1 MYHNTAQGLASLG
14 RGNDSMLVHM
24 TPREV
29 GGLQRLA
36 MAHGG
41 SLTTNPKTGLP
52 EAGFLESILPILAGG
67 AAVALT
73 GGAATPFL
81 GLSEGALAALAG
93 GATGALFGDPKRGLL
108 MNAGLGA
115 LGGYGGGNLYSGLS
129 AAGTAVPELTPE
141 QIANIDKAG
150 QTAYNTT
157 YADEMARR
165 ANLERGYEDLF
176 PLDSAISSVPSSP
189 QYAYTPQQL
198 AGEAQYAAMEG
209 ATPPPAPAKFSFSN
223 IDAKKFIKQNALP
236 LGMVGIPAL
245 IGSGFFKQPTLSPGT
260 PSGNKG
266 SYRPY
271 TYTTGQVNPRFGQPG
286 EPYYLG
292 QGYTALPVYAAAAG
306 GLTPPMQDTYPQAR
320 IGRPINTGGLPSFA
334 QGGGTSLYAKAD
346 EMYSDT
352 STAVPDVSRLTNAQ
366 LALLASESDDAATMA
381 AAQKEQFRREVIQRP
396 AKSAYTRSGFA
407 LGGVA
412 SLPEYA
418 AGGKLLEGPG
428 DGMSD
433 SIPAV
438 IKGPKPQRA
447 ALAQGEFVIPADVV
461 SHLGN
466 GSTDAGAKR
475 LYAMMDKVRHARTG
489 NKRQGRQINPDKYM
503 PA

>member
-29 GGLQRLA
+29 GGLQQLA

-52 EAGFLESILPILAGG
+52 EAGFLESILPMLAAGATTAMGFGPVGGAIAGG
-67 AAVALT
+67 LTGALT
-73 GGAATPFL
+73 NRQNPL
-81 GLSEGALAALAG
+81 MGALMGGVGGYGIGGLGAGLEAFGGQQLAAEQAAQQAAILQNLPVESAVGDLSTQMFPEAINYYGASEFPGAVSPTPSPSSAMYRGLQSLLPGADNVGQNWSDFVGKAASKGVPASGLG
-93 GATGALFGDPKRGLL
+93 GATGAL
-108 MNAGLGA
+108 
-115 LGGYGGGNLYSGLS
+115 
-129 AAGTAVPELTPE
+129 T
-141 QIANIDKAG
+141 KAG
-150 QTAYNTT
+150 MAAAPLIP
-157 YADEMARR
+157 YAM
-165 ANLERGYEDLF
+165 
-176 PLDSAISSVPSSP
+176 SS
-189 QYAYTPQQL
+189 
-198 AGEAQYAAMEG
+198 
-209 ATPPPAPAKFSFSN
+209 
-223 IDAKKFIKQNALP
+223 
-236 LGMVGIPAL
+236 LGQ
-245 IGSGFFKQPTLSPGT
+245 QPTLRPGT
-260 PSGNKG
+260 PSGSKG
-266 SYRPY
+266 NIRPY
-271 TYTTGQVNPRFGQPG
+271 EYDPRTQTF
-286 EPYYLG
+286 
-292 QGYTALPVYAAAAG
+292 TAMPVYAAAAG

-320 IGRPINTGGLPSFA
+320 IGRPM
-334 QGGGTSLYAKAD
+334 GT
-346 EMYSDT
+346 
-352 STAVPDVSRLTNAQ
+352 
-366 LALLASESDDAATMA
+366 
-381 AAQKEQFRREVIQRP
+381 
-396 AKSAYTRSGFA
+396 
-407 LGGVA
+407 GGVA
-412 SLPEYA
+412 GIQEYA

-489 NKRQGRQINPDKYM
+489 NKQQGKQINPEKYM

>member
-52 EAGFLESILPILAGG
+52 EAGFLDSILPMLAGG

-129 AAGTAVPELTPE
+129 AAGTAVPGLTPE
-141 QIANIDKAG
+141 QIAGIDKAG
-150 QTAYNTT
+150 QTAYDTT
-157 YADEMARR
+157 LADETARR
-165 ANLERGYEDLF
+165 AYLERGYEDPIGSTNVNGDLYSTGTPGF
-176 PLDSAISSVPSSP
+176 ISSVPSSP
-189 QYAYTPQQL
+189 QYAYTPEQL
-198 AGEAQYAAMEG
+198 AREAQYAAMEG

-245 IGSGFFKQPTLSPGT
+245 IGSGAMNPKTLPTNT

-266 SYRPY
+266 NIRPY
-271 TYTTGQVNPRFGQPG
+271 EYDPLTQKF
-286 EPYYLG
+286 
-292 QGYTALPVYAAAAG
+292 TALPVYAAAAG

-320 IGRPINTGGLPSFA
+320 IGRPMETGGIA
-334 QGGGTSLYAKAD
+334 
-346 EMYSDT
+346 
-352 STAVPDVSRLTNAQ
+352 
-366 LALLASESDDAATMA
+366 
-381 AAQKEQFRREVIQRP
+381 
-396 AKSAYTRSGFA
+396 
-407 LGGVA
+407 GVQ
-412 SLPEYA
+412 EYA

-489 NKRQGRQINPDKYM
+489 NKKQGRQINPDKYM

>member
-29 GGLQRLA
+29 GGLQQLA

-52 EAGFLESILPILAGG
+52 EAGFLDSILPMLAGG

-93 GATGALFGDPKRGLL
+93 GATGALFGDPNRGML

-115 LGGYGGGNLYSGLS
+115 LGGYGGGNLFSGLS
-129 AAGTAVPELTPE
+129 AAGTAVPGLTPE
-141 QIANIDKAG
+141 Q
-150 QTAYNTT
+150 
-157 YADEMARR
+157 
-165 ANLERGYEDLF
+165 L
-176 PLDSAISSVPSSP
+176 SAITDAGKSAYDTALATSLNDPYGSYASALSP
-189 QYAYTPQQL
+189 EDIQKYYPNQVKAAL
-198 AGEAQYAAMEG
+198 EAQKMAE
-209 ATPPPAPAKFSFSN
+209 ATAPMGEIPTSTPGEFSFSN